1 MTDFMNVF
9 LEPGDLAIAEYIALP
24 AFHPP
29 IAMSVLRFLDL
40 DFNAL
45 NRLYLINY
53 IETDMGADSISGPAL
68 TVHTLKNMKVKTN
81 LTYNID
87 R

>member
-1 MTDFMNVF
+1 MTDLMNVF

-40 DFNAL
+40 DFKAL
-45 NRLYLINY
+45 NLLYL
-53 IETDMGADSISGPAL
+53 SI
-68 TVHTLKNMKVKTN
+68 
-81 LTYNID
+81 
-87 R
+87 